1 MGMMHNE
8 TGVGHRGLFCYK
20 INMSIQPC
28 IYIMTNR
35 PQGSLYIGVTSDLV
49 KRIHQ
54 HRSGEVK
61 GFSKRYNL
69 QRLIYF
75 EQFGTMEL
83 AITREKKL
91 KNWHRQWKI
100 NLIEEHNPD
109 WHDLAVDIGFEP
121 LR

>member
-1 MGMMHNE
+1 
-8 TGVGHRGLFCYK
+8 
-20 INMSIQPC
+20 
-28 IYIMTNR
+28 MTNR

-54 HRSGEVK
+54 HRSGEVR

-69 QRLIYF
+69 QRLVHF

-100 NLIEEHNPD
+100 NLIKKHNPD
-109 WHDLAVDIGFEP
+109 WRDLAVDIGFTP

>member
-1 MGMMHNE
+1 
-8 TGVGHRGLFCYK
+8 
-20 INMSIQPC
+20 
-28 IYIMTNR
+28 MTNR
-35 PQGSLYIGVTSDLV
+35 PLGSLYIGVTSDLV

-91 KNWHRQWKI
+91 KNWHRQWKL

-109 WHDLAVDIGFEP
+109 WRDLAVNIGFEP